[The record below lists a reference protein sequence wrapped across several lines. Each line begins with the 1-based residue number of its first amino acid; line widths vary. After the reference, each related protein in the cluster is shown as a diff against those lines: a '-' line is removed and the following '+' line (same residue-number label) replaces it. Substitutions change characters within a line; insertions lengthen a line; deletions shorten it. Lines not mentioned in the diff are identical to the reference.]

1 MLQEV
6 GDERLRV
13 MIEKHIVRPK
23 LEQKKNELIG
33 GTAKKVD
40 VLSRFVGQYYE
51 DIQRQLE
58 REEQKEHKEEKS
70 NNNGQKLINAGK
82 RLVGAFS
89 YFGFKK
95 EDKDSTTIETSTNK

>member
-1 MLQEV
+1 
-6 GDERLRV
+6 

-58 REEQKEHKEEKS
+58 REE
-70 NNNGQKLINAGK
+70 
-82 RLVGAFS
+82 
-89 YFGFKK
+89 
-95 EDKDSTTIETSTNK
+95 